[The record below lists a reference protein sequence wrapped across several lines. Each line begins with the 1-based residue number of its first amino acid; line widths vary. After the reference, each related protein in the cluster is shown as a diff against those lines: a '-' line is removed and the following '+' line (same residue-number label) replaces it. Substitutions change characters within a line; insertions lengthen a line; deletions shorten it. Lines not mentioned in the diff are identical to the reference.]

1 MNGLEKLTGQI
12 DADVQKEIDA
22 ALVQARSQAQEIQS
36 WYESQAQIQVEA
48 IRRKGQQDAVFRQ
61 ERLVDEAKMEARRD
75 ILATK
80 QELIGRAFYLALEKL
95 LELPEK
101 EYVALLADL
110 AVKASSTKKEAVIFS
125 QKDRTRYGKTVV
137 TQANEKL
144 GGGHL
149 TLSEQTRPIKG
160 GLILQ
165 DSQVETNCSFE
176 VLIHLQRNTLSA
188 EVAQVLF
195 KELPTST

>member
-61 ERLVDEAKMEARRD
+61 ERLVDEAKMQARRD

-80 QELIGRAFYLALEKL
+80 QELIGRAFDLALEKL

-101 EYVALLADL
+101 EYVALLSDL

-195 KELPTST
+195 KE

>member
-36 WYESQAQIQVEA
+36 WYESQAQIKVEA

-61 ERLVDEAKMEARRD
+61 ERLVDEAKMQARRD

-80 QELIGRAFYLALEKL
+80 QELIGRAFDLALEKL

-195 KELPTST
+195 KE

>member
-61 ERLVDEAKMEARRD
+61 ERLVDEAKMQARRD

-80 QELIGRAFYLALEKL
+80 QELIGRAFDLALEKL

-144 GGGHL
+144 GDGHL

-195 KELPTST
+195 KE

>member
-48 IRRKGQQDAVFRQ
+48 IRRKGQQEAVFRQ
-61 ERLVDEAKMEARRD
+61 ERLVDEAKMQARRD

-80 QELIGRAFYLALEKL
+80 QELIGRAFDLALEKL

-110 AVKASSTKKEAVIFS
+110 AVRASSTKKEAVIFS
-125 QKDRTRYGKTVV
+125 QKDRTRYGKAVV

-195 KELPTST
+195 KE

>member
-1 MNGLEKLTGQI
+1 MNGLEKLTDQI
-12 DADVQKEIDA
+12 DADMQKEIDA

-61 ERLVDEAKMEARRD
+61 ERLVDEAKMQARRD

-80 QELIGRAFYLALEKL
+80 QELIGRAFDLALEKL

-101 EYVALLADL
+101 EYVALLSDL

-195 KELPTST
+195 KE

>member
-1 MNGLEKLTGQI
+1 MNALEKLTDQI
-12 DADVQKEIDA
+12 DADMQKEIDA

-80 QELIGRAFYLALEKL
+80 QELIGRAFDLALEKL

-101 EYVALLADL
+101 EYVALLSDL
-110 AVKASSTKKEAVIFS
+110 AVKASSTGKEAIIFS

-195 KELPTST
+195 KE

>member
-1 MNGLEKLTGQI
+1 MNGLEKLTDQI
-12 DADVQKEIDA
+12 DADMQKEIDA

-61 ERLVDEAKMEARRD
+61 ERLVKKAKMEARRD

-80 QELIGRAFYLALEKL
+80 QELIGRAFDLALEKL

-101 EYVALLADL
+101 EYVALLSDL
-110 AVKASSTKKEAVIFS
+110 AVKASSTGKEAIIFS

-195 KELPTST
+195 KE

>member
-1 MNGLEKLTGQI
+1 MKGLEKLTGQI

-61 ERLVDEAKMEARRD
+61 ERLVDEAKMQARRD

-80 QELIGRAFYLALEKL
+80 QELIGRAFDLALEKL

-195 KELPTST
+195 KE

>member
-22 ALVQARSQAQEIQS
+22 ALVQALSQAQEIQS

-61 ERLVDEAKMEARRD
+61 ERLVDEAKMQARRD

-80 QELIGRAFYLALEKL
+80 QELIGRAFDLALEKL

-195 KELPTST
+195 KE

>member
-61 ERLVDEAKMEARRD
+61 ERLVDEAKMQARRD

-80 QELIGRAFYLALEKL
+80 QELIGRAFDLALEKL

-144 GGGHL
+144 GGGHR

-195 KELPTST
+195 KE

>member
-61 ERLVDEAKMEARRD
+61 ERLVDEAKMQARRD

-80 QELIGRAFYLALEKL
+80 QELIGRAFDLALEKL

-101 EYVALLADL
+101 EDVALLADL

-149 TLSEQTRPIKG
+149 SLSAQTRPIKG

-165 DSQVETNCSFE
+165 ASQVETNCSFE

-195 KELPTST
+195 KE

>member
-61 ERLVDEAKMEARRD
+61 ERLVDEAKMQARRD

-80 QELIGRAFYLALEKL
+80 QELIGRAFDLALEKL

-137 TQANEKL
+137 TQANDKL

-195 KELPTST
+195 KE

>member
-61 ERLVDEAKMEARRD
+61 ERLVDEAKMQARRD

-80 QELIGRAFYLALEKL
+80 QELIGRAFDLALEKL

-101 EYVALLADL
+101 EYVALLSDL
-110 AVKASSTKKEAVIFS
+110 AVKASSTGKEAVIFS

-195 KELPTST
+195 KE

>member
-1 MNGLEKLTGQI
+1 MNGLEKLTDQI
-12 DADVQKEIDA
+12 DADMQKEIDA

-61 ERLVDEAKMEARRD
+61 ERLVEKAKMEARRD

-80 QELIGRAFYLALEKL
+80 QELIGRAFDLALEKL

-101 EYVALLADL
+101 EYVALLSDL
-110 AVKASSTKKEAVIFS
+110 AVKASSTGKEAIIFS

-195 KELPTST
+195 KE

>member
-1 MNGLEKLTGQI
+1 MNGLEKLTDQI
-12 DADVQKEIDA
+12 DADMQKEIDA

-80 QELIGRAFYLALEKL
+80 QELIGRAFDLALEKL

-110 AVKASSTKKEAVIFS
+110 AVKASYTKKEAVIFS

-195 KELPTST
+195 KE

>member
-61 ERLVDEAKMEARRD
+61 ERLVDEAKMQARRG

-80 QELIGRAFYLALEKL
+80 QELIGRAFDLALEKL

-101 EYVALLADL
+101 EYVALLSDL
-110 AVKASSTKKEAVIFS
+110 AVKASSTGKEAIIFS

-195 KELPTST
+195 KE

>member
-61 ERLVDEAKMEARRD
+61 ERLVDEAKMQARRD

-80 QELIGRAFYLALEKL
+80 QELIGRAFDLALEKL

-137 TQANEKL
+137 TQAN
-144 GGGHL
+144 
-149 TLSEQTRPIKG
+149 
-160 GLILQ
+160 
-165 DSQVETNCSFE
+165 
-176 VLIHLQRNTLSA
+176 
-188 EVAQVLF
+188 
-195 KELPTST
+195 

>member
-22 ALVQARSQAQEIQS
+22 ALVQARSQAQEIQA

-61 ERLVDEAKMEARRD
+61 ERLVDEAKMQARRD

-80 QELIGRAFYLALEKL
+80 QELIGRAFDLALEKL

-125 QKDRTRYGKTVV
+125 QKDRTRYGKAVV

-144 GGGHL
+144 GDGRL

-160 GLILQ
+160 GLILS
-165 DSQVETNCSFE
+165 DGDVEVNCTFE
-176 VLIHLQRNTLSA
+176 TLVRLQRGEMDR
-188 EVAQVLF
+188 EVAKVLF
-195 KELPTST
+195 D

>member
-1 MNGLEKLTGQI
+1 MNGLEKLTDQI
-12 DADVQKEIDA
+12 DADMQKEIDA

-80 QELIGRAFYLALEKL
+80 QELIGRAFDLALEKL

-101 EYVALLADL
+101 EYVALLSDL

-195 KELPTST
+195 KE

>member
-80 QELIGRAFYLALEKL
+80 QELIGRAFDLALEKL

-195 KELPTST
+195 KE

>member
-61 ERLVDEAKMEARRD
+61 ERLVDEAKMQARRD
-75 ILATK
+75 ILDTK
-80 QELIGRAFYLALEKL
+80 QELIGRAFDLALEKL

-125 QKDRTRYGKTVV
+125 QKDRSRIGKTVV

-149 TLSEQTRPIKG
+149 TLSEQTRPIKVEQ
-160 GLILQ
+160 ILQ

-195 KELPTST
+195 KE

>member
-61 ERLVDEAKMEARRD
+61 ERLVDEAKMQARRD

-80 QELIGRAFYLALEKL
+80 QELIGRAFDLALEKL

-165 DSQVETNCSFE
+165 DSQVATHCSFE

-195 KELPTST
+195 KE

>member
-80 QELIGRAFYLALEKL
+80 QELIGRAFDLALEKL

-110 AVKASSTKKEAVIFS
+110 AVEASSTGKEAIIFS

-195 KELPTST
+195 KE

>member
-61 ERLVDEAKMEARRD
+61 ERLVDEAKMQARRD

-80 QELIGRAFYLALEKL
+80 QELIGRAFDLALEKL

-195 KELPTST
+195 KE

>member
-80 QELIGRAFYLALEKL
+80 QELIGRAFDLALEKL

-165 DSQVETNCSFE
+165 DSQVETNCSVD

-195 KELPTST
+195 KE

>member
-61 ERLVDEAKMEARRD
+61 ERLVDEAKMQARRD

-80 QELIGRAFYLALEKL
+80 Q
-95 LELPEK
+95 EK

-195 KELPTST
+195 KE

>member
-22 ALVQARSQAQEIQS
+22 ALVQARRQAQEIQS

-61 ERLVDEAKMEARRD
+61 ERLVDEAKMQARRD

-80 QELIGRAFYLALEKL
+80 QELIGRAFDLALEKL

-195 KELPTST
+195 KE

>member
-61 ERLVDEAKMEARRD
+61 KRLVDEAKMQARRD

-80 QELIGRAFYLALEKL
+80 QELIGRAFDLALEKL

-195 KELPTST
+195 KE